1 MLSDHV
7 RVEDPVP
14 VQGDGWVLVSQT
26 EKFIPGDLDSTWQ
39 LTCKKRH
46 SVTSD
51 VVSGSLGLAVAG
63 SLGLVALRWA
73 FSGSGV
79 GWERVRRRELALE
92 SGKGGLP
99 SHPM

>member
-1 MLSDHV
+1 MGSGVTDY
-7 RVEDPVP
+7 
-14 VQGDGWVLVSQT
+14 
-26 EKFIPGDLDSTWQ
+26 EKFIPGDLDSMWQ

-46 SVTSD
+46 SETSD
-51 VVSGSLGLAVAG
+51 VVSGSLGLVVAG
-63 SLGLVALRWA
+63 SLGLVVLRWA

-99 SHPM
+99 CHPM